1 MTSRSYLLG
10 MCGATSR
17 QVVYEALCSDL
28 EYLTQLA
35 MSAGTTS

>member
-1 MTSRSYLLG
+1 MKCQAAADS
-10 MCGATSR
+10 ATSR